1 MIAAHLRKRRPKPHA
16 TWHLDEV
23 ADKAQPSLDEPEV
36 ERMNRTIKDA
46 TVKRYFYETHN
57 ELRAYLSTPITSPEG
72 SRPSEASPRAKPGL
86 HSRKDSQSARSR
98 KRRN

>member
-23 ADKAQPSLDEPEV
+23 ADKARPSLDEREV
-36 ERMNRTIKDA
+36 ERMNRTI
-46 TVKRYFYETHN
+46 KRYFYETHN